1 MYRPAFSGRNN
12 KTMRKVAK
20 HTTVV
25 AFHMPQRWWT
35 WNLVPT
41 VYETKP
47 VANCFYCYAY
57 LRYDSTKP

>member
-1 MYRPAFSGRNN
+1 
-12 KTMRKVAK
+12 
-20 HTTVV
+20 
-25 AFHMPQRWWT
+25 MPQRWWT

-47 VANCFYCYAY
+47 VANCFYCYTY